1 MIKSMTGFGRC
12 RTVLHGREISV
23 EIKSVNHRFFE
34 FSCRTPKGYGFLDDK
49 LKALVNSRVSR
60 GKIDMFV
67 TVGAAEDTPAEV
79 KINHSLVSGYINAMK
94 EISETYGIENDVTVT
109 AISRFPDVYT
119 VSKAPENEEEIT
131 ADVLEAANTA
141 IDGFIAMREAEGEKM
156 KADILGRAEVILA
169 TVDEIDERSPQTVK
183 EYEERLL
190 DRINRTLQDYNIN
203 IDEQRVLTEV
213 AVFAD
218 KVAVAEETVRLR
230 SHFAQLSKIMESQ
243 TPIGREIDFIIQ
255 EMNREANTIGSKVQ
269 DAEIAHKVVK
279 IKSEI
284 EKMREQI
291 QNIELSLIHI

>member
-23 EIKSVNHRFFE
+23 KIKSVNHRFFE

-291 QNIELSLIHI
+291 QNIE